1 MLETAIRPRP
11 AAVSQG
17 IHTTGGSDVT
27 YRTAILPPRGLPLSL
42 RDFHG
47 TDAAQRQVA
56 LAHSIADFLKEHGVQ
71 RAFAPTFRFTRNV
84 ASPEELDTKIAL
96 PNGIPLYRNEMLHAD
111 AVELLEPG
119 DAMLGSFGGCGTI
132 VAVLGNRMVAG
143 HGGHENLL
151 HRELVLNQATK
162 DKGSIVDTIAAHLG
176 LSRTEAAQRRGSCR
190 AFYNLPRKAYRFD
203 FDHPTFGDYNRELER
218 YLRSLHPHEADQMLK
233 RTEAGIALDQGHLIG
248 AQARKYFQ
256 TVSTCLDLLKEPK
269 YAHTRH
275 ANPDMRKLRNLVLV
289 ARLT

>member
-1 MLETAIRPRP
+1 MLDTAIRP

-17 IHTTGGSDVT
+17 IHTTGGSEVT
-27 YRTAILPPRGLPLSL
+27 YRTAILPPLGLQLSL

-47 TDAAQRQVA
+47 KDAARRQVA
-56 LAHSIADFLKEHGVQ
+56 LAHTVAEFLGEHGVK
-71 RAFAPTFRFTRNV
+71 RAFAPTFRFTRRV
-84 ASPEELDTKIAL
+84 AAPAELDTEIVL
-96 PNGIPLYRNEMLHAD
+96 PNGIPVYRNETLHAD

-162 DKGSIVDTIAAHLG
+162 DLGSIVDSVAAHLG
-176 LSRTEAAQRRGSCR
+176 LSRAQPAQCRGSCR
-190 AFYNLPRKAYRFD
+190 AFYNLPRKSYRFD
-203 FDHPTFGDYNRELER
+203 FDHPRFGEYNRELER
-218 YLRSLHPHEADQMLK
+218 YLHARHHHEADQMLK
-233 RTEAGIALDQGHLIG
+233 RTSTGILLDQGHLIG

-256 TVSTCLDLLKEPK
+256 TVSTCLDLLKESK

-275 ANPDMRKLRNLVLV
+275 ANPDMQKLRNLVIV
-289 ARLT
+289 IRLT